1 MPVNTLK
8 TSTALE
14 KEQQLFIMLDGI
26 TTWQS
31 IHDRIDTVRNIALNN
46 LKSNKLSQDERFHYL
61 EYVLVCDALGGYYR
75 KREQHYKNKK

>member
-46 LKSNKLSQDERFHYL
+46 LKSNKLSQNERFHYI
-61 EYVLVCDALGGYYR
+61 EYVLVCDALGDYYR
-75 KREQHYKNKK
+75 KREQHYASKK